1 MINYG
6 ANRCWKPYCWAMTEL
21 LTTNDAVLISYASA
35 LLDGEGIPYAIFDSN
50 MSIVEGSIGVLP
62 RRLMVDPEWL
72 SQAQRLMDEAGVT
85 PC

>member
-1 MINYG
+1 
-6 ANRCWKPYCWAMTEL
+6 MTEL

-35 LLDGEGIPYAIFDSN
+35 LLEGEGIPYAVFDAN

-62 RRLMVDPEWL
+62 RRLMVEPDWL
-72 SQAQRLMDEAGVT
+72 ARAQKLMEEAGVT